1 MASDNVYVTFTSLNT
16 VNFLT
21 TEDNCLLLAAQAALP
36 YADYSELD
44 RACFVDLKTFWKTPA
59 LP

>member
-1 MASDNVYVTFTSLNT
+1 MASDNVFITFSGLDT
-16 VNFLT
+16 VDFLT
-21 TEDNCLLLAAQAALP
+21 TEENCLLLAAQAALP

-44 RACFVDLKTFWKTPA
+44 RACFVDLKTFWQTPA